1 MAGSSRLLHPAG
13 GATMQWPIDTSVF
26 SFMGSLPP
34 EPVLDRE
41 TRQPKTGVNGE
52 PLYSMELMCFWE
64 KGAEVLAVE
73 FPGTPPLGL
82 RQGMPVKVTDLF
94 VSDCSI
100 DSQHGLA
107 FGASKVEPLGLAG
120 REGGA
125 A

>member
-1 MAGSSRLLHPAG
+1 
-13 GATMQWPIDTSVF
+13 MQWPINTSLF

-34 EPVLDRE
+34 EPVLDRQ
-41 TRQPKTGVNGE
+41 TMRQKTGVNGE

-73 FPGTPPLGL
+73 FPGTPPGGL

-107 FGASKVEPLGLAG
+107 FRASKVEPLGLAG